1 MHRNFVIY
9 LSLLSICLLAGL
21 TTLLFGPSLKWVK
34 AIDDFH
40 FNLTV
45 LNAPQ
50 PENTDQ
56 ETKEAKA
63 ASYDGH
69 SRTRYSHSL
78 IEQED
83 IPAPVDIVNFNLN
96 DTSVYTSVPP
106 LASDIAIVIDELR
119 QQGVKN
125 FHYYIPFHSE
135 QQESASKII
144 QQVLAAKDPTIENF
158 MIPLRLTRTA
168 HNHDPPQ
175 YLNRSSLPVSEISG
189 SSKKIPIVDKIVF
202 SPIDKVNFTN
212 SNEIQSFS
220 SIRFGFTK
228 IESEKFDASKTPL
241 LAIWKDRVLLNQLV
255 ISTMALHK
263 ASFAD
268 LTVTMGESISLGE
281 GKPVIPIDKFGY
293 TLLKPSQG
301 IEKPDKF
308 PASGILDTELNQ
320 LTQQLE
326 EEKNDSDTT
335 DTFQTNVI
343 LTSTDSPEYVMS
355 LIQDPFEKITQL
367 YQVQKFKK
375 VHQFLRLPLWL
386 EAIIL
391 VELTLICAFLYKCK
405 QFDQHLI
412 YALLAALLFPI
423 SMFLSSS
430 VGYWLPI
437 SPLLMILCVGWFIS
451 TLMSNRWKLRRV
463 SDSVD
468 KEFKKELERFN

>member
-1 MHRNFVIY
+1 MIFI
-9 LSLLSICLLAGL
+9 S
-21 TTLLFGPSLKWVK
+21 TLQFSMLHSR
-34 AIDDFH
+34 
-40 FNLTV
+40 
-45 LNAPQ
+45 
-50 PENTDQ
+50 
-56 ETKEAKA
+56 

-263 ASFAD
+263 AS
-268 LTVTMGESISLGE
+268 
-281 GKPVIPIDKFGY
+281 GY